1 MSDTII
7 VALVSFAA
15 TLITSLGGYRLIAYR
30 VEQLEKKV
38 EKHNGVMERTYGIE
52 SRLDVHDEQMKVA
65 NHRIDDMERKV
76 DK

>member
-15 TLITSLGGYRLIAYR
+15 TLITSMGGYKLIAYR

-38 EKHNGVMERTYGIE
+38 EKHNGVIGRTCLLEEKIG
-52 SRLDVHDEQMKVA
+52 VA
-65 NHRIDDMERKV
+65 NHRIADLEEAEKRRSA
-76 DK
+76 